1 MAEAHPATIGRYQV
15 TGVLGKGAMGIV
27 YKAVD
32 PVIDRVVAIK
42 TIRLTLSDEELAFFE
57 ARFAQEIKTVGK
69 LNHPH
74 IVTIYDVGRTD
85 DYAYM
90 AMEFIEGPELKMLM
104 GGQPLHVAT
113 SVDLIAQTAEGLA
126 FAHSRDIVHRDVK
139 PSNVMIVFDD
149 DGMVAK
155 ITDFGIARA
164 PASAVK
170 TMTGMILGSPRY
182 MSPEQVVGKNVGP
195 RSDIFSL
202 GVVLYEM
209 LTGVAPFDADSVSSI
224 MYQTVHV
231 REEPPSRVN
240 PEIPPALE
248 AIVARAL
255 AKAADERYATMKEFA
270 RALRDV
276 AKELPA
282 PLMTLPIV
290 PPSARPPTFPQAET
304 GPPAPEV
311 VPTHAGNPVSDE
323 IDSVAATM
331 RLAAMTDT
339 AVDVTRIVRR
349 SDLEAAAPEEPP
361 APPPKVP
368 FKSAVSDVDRTMAI
382 SSTQAGIPQGAPP
395 DAFPVGRAA
404 MLGALV
410 FIAIALGVAL
420 AF

>member
-1 MAEAHPATIGRYQV
+1 MADHPQTIGRYEV
-15 TGVLGKGAMGIV
+15 LGVLGKGAMGIV

-42 TIRLTLSDEELAFFE
+42 TIRLTLSEEELAFYE
-57 ARFAQEIKTVGK
+57 ARFSQEIKTVGK

-90 AMEFIEGPELKMLM
+90 AMEFITGPELKMVM
-104 GGQPLHVAT
+104 TGKPMHIGT

-126 FAHSRDIVHRDVK
+126 FAHARDIVHRDVK
-139 PSNVMIVFDD
+139 PSNIMIVMDE

-164 PASAVK
+164 PSSAVK

-209 LTGVAPFDADSVSSI
+209 LAGVAPFDADSVSSI

-231 REEPPSRVN
+231 REEPLKKIN
-240 PEIPPALE
+240 ADIPEALE
-248 AIVARAL
+248 AIVARSL
-255 AKAADERYATMKEFA
+255 AKAADDRFQTMKEFA

-276 AKELPA
+276 ARTLEAPLPSLPLAPAPSPRPATIPPATLPA
-282 PLMTLPIV
+282 GAP
-290 PPSARPPTFPQAET
+290 
-304 GPPAPEV
+304 PPAEATGTGEAAQPQYGLALSEAFDSM
-311 VPTHAGNPVSDE
+311 AG
-323 IDSVAATM
+323 TM

-339 AVDVTRIVRR
+339 RIDVTRIMRP
-349 SDLEAAAPEEPP
+349 AAPAEAEPEPVKESAPQASPIAETP
-361 APPPKVP
+361 APPASFPLVP
-368 FKSAVSDVDRTMAI
+368 AAI
-382 SSTQAGIPQGAPP
+382 LGTL
-395 DAFPVGRAA
+395 AFV
-404 MLGALV
+404 ALV
-410 FIAIALGVAL
+410 LGVAL